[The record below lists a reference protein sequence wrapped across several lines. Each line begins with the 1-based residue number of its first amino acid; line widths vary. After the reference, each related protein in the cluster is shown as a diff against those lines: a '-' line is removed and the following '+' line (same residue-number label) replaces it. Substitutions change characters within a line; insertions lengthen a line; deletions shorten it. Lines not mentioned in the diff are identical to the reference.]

1 MLILCLLLA
10 GAFLMVG
17 CSSTKFEKYDG
28 AVTPAEN
35 IGEVDSVGGIDF
47 WRNGQPDRQYVIL
60 GVIEQSHHHGLP
72 LGKVSRS
79 FSSSSDR
86 EETIAKVA
94 KKNGGDAVVFVAQ
107 DIDEEQSD
115 EGYGHHRHQHFTLLV
130 VKYVIK

>member
-1 MLILCLLLA
+1 MS
-10 GAFLMVG
+10 G

-28 AVTPAEN
+28 SVTPAAN
-35 IGEVDSVGGIDF
+35 VGEVDSVDGIDF
-47 WRNGQPDRQYVIL
+47 WKNGEPDRQYLIL
-60 GVIEQSHHHGLP
+60 GVIEQSHHHRLP

-94 KKNGGDAVVFVAQ
+94 KKNGGDAVIFVAQ
-107 DIDEEQSD
+107 DTDTAPSD